1 MMTRIH
7 RGVRVTH
14 SASLPLGAASLDG
27 PAPLASGERIASIDV
42 LRGFSLFGILWMNI
56 VAFALP
62 GAAYGD
68 PTVAGGAH
76 GADLVFWFVSQV
88 LVEGK
93 MRTIFSL
100 LFGAGVVLLT
110 TRAEQRGA
118 GVVTADIYYRRT
130 IWLIVF
136 GLLHAYLIWSGD
148 ILYGYG
154 IAGLFLFP
162 FRKQTPRFLII
173 AGLLVLAMI
182 VPKSILEGRRIA
194 SVRAAAAAADT
205 LAARGNAL
213 TDEQREAQEEWDGMR
228 KEMKPSPAEV
238 AKEIAD
244 HRAGYRTLF
253 LRRMDEVSEGESK
266 GYYRFGFFDVAGM
279 MLIGMGLVKL
289 GVLSAA
295 RSRRFYL
302 TLGLLGYGIGL
313 PINIFM
319 AAWDV
324 ARRFDPAEM
333 FVGYSGYDIGRLSVA
348 LGHVAVV
355 MLICRSRLL
364 RGATARLAAVGR
376 MALSN
381 YLGTSLLCVLL
392 FEGFGLGLYGRLAR
406 AQLLFVVL
414 PVWLAQAIL
423 SPIWLRRFRYGP
435 MEWVWRSLTYWSRLP
450 MRRRFETER
459 APEGSP
465 DCRVA
470 GTGV

>member
-1 MMTRIH
+1 MESPTFRMNDRE
-7 RGVRVTH
+7 
-14 SASLPLGAASLDG
+14 SSPLEAASFDG

-68 PTVAGGAH
+68 PTIAGGAH

-110 TRAEQRGA
+110 TRAEGRGA
-118 GVVTADIYYRRT
+118 GVLTADIYYRRT

-154 IAGLFLFP
+154 VAALFLFP

-173 AGLLVLAMI
+173 AGLLLLAII

-194 SVRAAAAAADT
+194 SLRAAAAAADA
-205 LAARGNAL
+205 LAARGTAL
-213 TDEQREAQEEWDGMR
+213 TDEQREAQADWDNLR
-228 KEMKPSPAEV
+228 KDMKPSPAEI
-238 AKEIAD
+238 ASEIAD
-244 HRAGYRTLF
+244 HRAGYWTLF
-253 LRRMDEVSEGESK
+253 PRRMDEVYEGESK
-266 GYYRFGFFDVAGM
+266 EYYRFGFFDVAGM

-289 GVLSAA
+289 GLFSAA
-295 RSRRFYL
+295 RSRRFYVV
-302 TLGLLGYGIGL
+302 LGLLGYGIGL

-319 AAWDV
+319 ANWNLAH
-324 ARRFDPAEM
+324 RFDPAEM
-333 FVGYSGYDIGRLSVA
+333 FVGFSGYDIGRLAVA
-348 LGHVAVV
+348 LGHVVVV
-355 MLICRSRLL
+355 MLICRSGHL

-376 MALSN
+376 MALTN
-381 YLGTSLLCVLL
+381 YLGTSLVCVLL
-392 FEGFGLGLYGRLAR
+392 FEGFGLGLYGRLGR
-406 AQLLFVVL
+406 AQLLFIVL

-423 SPIWLRRFRYGP
+423 SPFWLRRFRYGP
-435 MEWVWRSLTYWSRLP
+435 MEWLWRSLTYWSWLP
-450 MRRRFETER
+450 MRRLSGTETVPRSAHGGAESV
-459 APEGSP
+459 GM
-465 DCRVA
+465 
-470 GTGV
+470 